1 MRQDVPSSPRVKTSP
16 SNAGGTSSI
25 PSQGAKIHRPR
36 GKKKTKQNRRQ
47 KRYCKRFNKDFKSGP
62 CQKASL
68 EKEEAHD
75 PLSRQQRKGIL
86 CWGVEL
92 RVHEEQLAKQDPE
105 GPTPAPHG
113 TGAWQSQKAPGRPA
127 QTTGASLLAGRI
139 VPRCQICTPRG
150 PAGVGGSE

>member
-1 MRQDVPSSPRVKTSP
+1 MQVVQVQSPVRELRSTYL
-16 SNAGGTSSI
+16 
-25 PSQGAKIHRPR
+25 GAK
-36 GKKKTKQNRRQ
+36 KKQNRRQ

-92 RVHEEQLAKQDPE
+92 RVQEERLAKQDPE
-105 GPTPAPHG
+105 GPHPSSTQDWCLAEPEG
-113 TGAWQSQKAPGRPA
+113 SWE
-127 QTTGASLLAGRI
+127 ASPNHQCL
-139 VPRCQICTPRG
+139 
-150 PAGVGGSE
+150 PAGGQDWAKVSNLHT